1 MLISQGGL
9 RSRPIYR
16 LALQILLWAS
26 CPHLYLMSIW
36 PLLLLTTPLW
46 LTTLAVVLE
55 ALSKAPFEPLEEVP
69 LRFITVK
76 TVFLLAISSLK
87 RVGDL
92 EALSVAPSCLAFVP
106 RMVRA
111 FLYPWPGYV
120 PKVPSVIPR
129 PVVLQEFCPHP
140 FRDVDQEKLNCTVCV
155 FLCTIFT
162 PLTFVRFYILDLEA
176 LQFSLPKLCHS
187 TLGRTFVSMV
197 AWAVSFPK
205 CLPT

>member
-9 RSRPIYR
+9 RSRPTYR

-26 CPHLYLMSIW
+26 CPHLYWMSIW

-69 LRFITVK
+69 LRFLTVK
-76 TVFLLAISSLK
+76 TVFILAISSLK

-92 EALSVAPSCLAFVP
+92 QALSVSPSCLAFVP
-106 RMVRA
+106 RMARA
-111 FLYPWPGYV
+111 FLSPRCPQLFQGQSFCRHSVHIPFGMLTRKSLTVLYV
-120 PKVPSVIPR
+120 FFYARYLPLWLLSGSTFLTLR
-129 PVVLQEFCPHP
+129 P
-140 FRDVDQEKLNCTVCV
+140 
-155 FLCTIFT
+155 FL
-162 PLTFVRFYILDLEA
+162 A

-187 TLGRTFVSMV
+187 TLDRKFVSMV
-197 AWAVSFPK
+197 AWAVSFPM